1 MSRAAAGHRHAE
13 AVTIGGYL
21 LHDRL
26 AAGATGY
33 VYTAEDRATGR
44 RVAMK
49 VLAADLQDEPE
60 ARERFYR
67 EARIVTQLSP
77 RRGAHRCSKRRSR
90 CSGVQTHILRRIVP
104 RHFGCYLLHFC
115 IFSAFGCNSF
125 TIWTK
130 NGCPSAT

>member
-67 EARIVTQLSP
+67 EARIVTQLSHP
-77 RRGAHRCSKRRSR
+77 NIVRVLEAGEDHGRPFIAMELVEGLPLAEHLRAHPD
-90 CSGVQTHILRRIVP
+90 L
-104 RHFGCYLLHFC
+104 
-115 IFSAFGCNSF
+115 
-125 TIWTK
+125 
-130 NGCPSAT
+130 